1 MLKNKLESLLWSLEM
16 IKRSAGS
23 EKGCVLK
30 DTGGFIHDGQ
40 VDDLI
45 TLVKERMFAD
55 NAFPSGIETVAI
67 SEPVCSMK
75 DFDELVMTKNF
86 GGDYSVEIKR
96 DKTVVSI
103 PRAVLKNQIEL
114 DVSGIKIASDKG
126 VKCSFE
132 QEIAYHCGSS
142 QRYDYH
148 KHYQVEI

>member
-55 NAFPSGIETVAI
+55 NAFPRGVKSVAV
-67 SEPVCSMK
+67 SEPIALMK

-86 GGDYSVEIKR
+86 GGTYSVEIKK
-96 DKTVVSI
+96 DNTVASI
-103 PRAVLKNQIEL
+103 PKAALKNQIEL
-114 DVSGIKIASDKG
+114 DVSGIEVSSEKG
-126 VKCSFE
+126 IKCYFE
-132 QEIAYHCGSS
+132 KEISYG
-142 QRYDYH
+142 Y
-148 KHYQVEI
+148 

>member
-40 VDDLI
+40 VYDLI

-55 NAFPSGIETVAI
+55 NAFPCGVKSVAV
-67 SEPVCSMK
+67 SEPIALMK

-86 GGDYSVEIKR
+86 GGTYSVEIKK
-96 DKTVVSI
+96 DNTVASI
-103 PRAVLKNQIEL
+103 PKAALKNQIEL
-114 DVSGIKIASDKG
+114 DVSGIEVSSEKG
-126 VKCSFE
+126 IKCSFE
-132 QEIAYHCGSS
+132 KEISYG
-142 QRYDYH
+142 Y
-148 KHYQVEI
+148 

>member
-55 NAFPSGIETVAI
+55 NAFPRGVKSVAV
-67 SEPVCSMK
+67 SEPIALMK

-86 GGDYSVEIKR
+86 GGTYSVEIKK
-96 DKTVVSI
+96 DNTVASI
-103 PRAVLKNQIEL
+103 PKAALKNQIEL
-114 DVSGIKIASDKG
+114 DVSGIEVSSEKG
-126 VKCSFE
+126 IKCSFE
-132 QEIAYHCGSS
+132 KEISYG
-142 QRYDYH
+142 Y
-148 KHYQVEI
+148 